1 MENGIVA
8 TILLLAV
15 LVFAVLFFAERRSR
29 DSTRDRLLHRT
40 SRRSAR
46 SHRHHHS

>member
-15 LVFAVLFFAERRSR
+15 LMFAVLFFAEQRSR
-29 DSTRDRLLHRT
+29 ERIRDRLLHRP

-46 SHRHHHS
+46 SHTHHS